1 MITAKS
7 SEELYN
13 EYKQH
18 MRKIADLKNALN
30 ILQWDQET
38 YLPSK
43 GASFR
48 AQQTATLSEICHQL
62 FTSQH
67 FGNILQ
73 ELNSR
78 NNLSQKEKRNVEL
91 TYEDFIKQKKF
102 TSDFV
107 KKMSETV
114 SKSFHAWIDA
124 RKQNTFSVFEKDL
137 DSLLQLKKE
146 EANLLGFEGHPYNAL
161 LNEFEK
167 GCTVKL
173 LDKIF
178 SEILHPLKN
187 LFEQIMSK
195 PEIDDSFLRQYFPK
209 QQQWDFGMKIIEQL
223 GFDFKA
229 GRQDISEHPFT
240 TSFNNNDVRI
250 TTRIDENNFSNMLW
264 SCIHETGHA
273 LYEQGLPESEYG
285 LPLGEYASLGI
296 HESQSRLWENCV
308 GRGKAFWNFHYKNLQ
323 QTFPEQFGEVSLP
336 HFYKAI
342 NKVEPSLIRTEADE
356 LTYHFHVM
364 IRYEIE
370 KLLIQGSINVHDI
383 PAYWNE
389 HYEKYLGLK
398 VPGDKNGCLQDV
410 HWSHGS
416 FGYFP
421 TYSLGSFY
429 AAQLFNKAVKQ
440 NPAMEQAIEN
450 GNNNLLLDY
459 LRKHIFQYG
468 RMYTSEELFSV
479 ISGEPLDIKYFLEY
493 LLDKYKNI
501 YTL

>member
-1 MITAKS
+1 MIAAKS

-18 MRKIADLKNALN
+18 MRKIADVKNALN
-30 ILQWDQET
+30 VLQWDQET
-38 YLPSK
+38 YLPAK

-48 AQQTATLSEICHQL
+48 AQQIATLSEMAHQL
-62 FTSQH
+62 FTSEY

-73 ELNSR
+73 ELRLR
-78 NNLSQKEKRNVEL
+78 NNLSQKEKKNIEL
-91 TYEDFIKQKKF
+91 SNEDYIKQKKF

-124 RKQNTFSVFEKDL
+124 RKQNTFSVFENDL

-146 EANLLGFEGHPYNAL
+146 EANILGFENHPYNAL

-167 GCTVKL
+167 KCTVKL
-173 LDKIF
+173 LDKTF
-178 SEILHPLKN
+178 AEILHPLKN

-195 PEIDDSFLRQYFPK
+195 PEINDSFLRQYFPK

-250 TTRIDENNFSNMLW
+250 TTRIEEHNFSNMLW

-273 LYEQGLPESEYG
+273 LYEQGLPENEYG
-285 LPLGEYASLGI
+285 LPLGEYTSLGI

-308 GRGKAFWNFHYKNLQ
+308 GRGKAFWNFHYKDLQ
-323 QTFPEQFGEVSLP
+323 ETFPEQLGTISLQ

-370 KLLIQGSINVHDI
+370 KLLIEGTISVHDI

-389 HYEKYLGLK
+389 HYEKYLDLK
-398 VPGDKNGCLQDV
+398 VPDDKNGCLQDI

-429 AAQLFNKAVKQ
+429 AAQLFGKAIKQ
-440 NPAMEQAIEN
+440 NPAIQQAIEN
-450 GNNNLLLDY
+450 GNNNPLLEY
-459 LRKHIFQYG
+459 LRKHVFEYG

-479 ISGEPLDIKYFLEY
+479 IIGESLDIKYFLEY
-493 LLDKYKNI
+493 LFDKYKNI
-501 YTL
+501 YIL